1 MCQKKKRLTVVNQIT
16 ERIRRDTQTLG
27 ENEKMINSWLP
38 SSLYNRD
45 PSYAD
50 DSLYDGQNQH
60 LNKLIISES
69 TPFLKRE
76 YTKRRPSLDFNGNN
90 GIEGEIIKA
99 YHKFPHILRKFYN
112 PMGEVKVFQSNG
124 LDLKDS
130 MIPLVDRPFHKR

>member
-1 MCQKKKRLTVVNQIT
+1 MVLSNIYYTTIYILVHILFNLSDQILAKK
-16 ERIRRDTQTLG
+16 
-27 ENEKMINSWLP
+27 SWLP

-99 YHKFPHILRKFYN
+99 YHKFPTYFTKIL
-112 PMGEVKVFQSNG
+112 
-124 LDLKDS
+124 
-130 MIPLVDRPFHKR
+130 